1 MASASSRPARPLA
14 SARER
19 RARLISASVTALL
32 ALLIAWVAWR
42 FLAWAVWHA
51 VWSVPTG
58 PDGAPNTDACRAA
71 LGEGA
76 CWAVIGEK
84 YRFILF
90 GFYPYA
96 EQWRPA
102 LVVLLFIGLFAASL
116 FRRFWHPSLFVVW
129 AGTLVFSA
137 ALMWGGF
144 AGLPF
149 VPADQWGGLP
159 ITLFLA
165 TVGLAL
171 AFPLAILA
179 ALARAS
185 RGLPLLKGLSIL
197 YIELIRG
204 VPLISLLF
212 MASVMLPLFLPPGIE
227 IAKLLR
233 AQIAFILFA
242 GAYLAEVVRAGL
254 AALPKGQY
262 EAASAL
268 GLSYWQSM
276 RHVILPQAL
285 RHTVPMLVNT
295 FVGFFKDTSL
305 VLVIGIYDVM
315 TTARTAILEPRWQGF
330 GIEVYLFLAVI
341 YFAFCYSMAGA
352 SRRLE
357 SRSAT
362 PLTATEE
369 PA

>member
-1 MASASSRPARPLA
+1 MIQLSLRSPPYTSRQ
-14 SARER
+14 R
-19 RARLISASVTALL
+19 RARLVSAGVTLVL
-32 ALLIAWVAWR
+32 ALALAWAAWR
-42 FLAWAVWHA
+42 FLSWAVWHA
-51 VWSVPTG
+51 VWSVPVG
-58 PDGAPNTDACRAA
+58 PDGAPNTDVCRAA
-71 LGEGA
+71 LGRGA

-84 YRFILF
+84 FRFILF

-102 LVVLLFIGLFAASL
+102 VVVGLFVLLFALSL
-116 FRRFWHPSLFVVW
+116 FRRFWHPFLFAVW
-129 AGTLVFSA
+129 AIVLLASA
-137 ALMWGGF
+137 GLMWGGF

-149 VPADQWGGLP
+149 VSTDAWGGLP

-165 TVGLAL
+165 TLGLAL
-171 AFPLAILA
+171 AFPLAILV

-185 RGLPLLKGLSIL
+185 RGLPLLRGLAIL

-204 VPLISLLF
+204 VPLVSLLF

-262 EAASAL
+262 EAAAAL

-276 RHVILPQAL
+276 RAVILPQAL

-305 VLVIGIYDVM
+305 VLVIGIFDVM

-330 GIEVYLFLAVI
+330 GIEVYLVLALL
-341 YFAFCYSMAGA
+341 YFAFCFSMASA

-357 SRSAT
+357 SPASLS
-362 PLTATEE
+362 LTAPEE

>member
-1 MASASSRPARPLA
+1 MTPSRPLSRPPAL
-14 SARER
+14 RQW
-19 RARLISASVTALL
+19 RARLLSGMVTLIL
-32 ALLIAWVAWR
+32 ALA
-42 FLAWAVWHA
+42 LAWAGWRFFSWAVWNA

-58 PDGAPNTDACRAA
+58 PDGAPDTDLCRAA
-71 LGEGA
+71 LGHGA

-84 YRFILF
+84 FRFILF

-102 LVVLLFIGLFAASL
+102 AVVGLFILLFGASL
-116 FRRFWHPSLFVVW
+116 FRRLWHPSLFALW
-129 AGTLVFSA
+129 AAALLVSA
-137 ALMWGGF
+137 GLMWGGF

-149 VPADQWGGLP
+149 VPVDSWGGLP
-159 ITLFLA
+159 ITLLLA
-165 TVGLAL
+165 TLGLAL

-179 ALARAS
+179 ALARTGQ
-185 RGLPLLKGLSIL
+185 GLPLLRGLAIL

-204 VPLISLLF
+204 VPLVSLLF

-262 EAASAL
+262 EAAAAL

-276 RHVILPQAL
+276 RTVILPQAL

-305 VLVIGIYDVM
+305 VLVIGIFDVM

-330 GIEVYLFLAVI
+330 GIEVYLVLAAI
-341 YFAFCYSMAGA
+341 YFAFCFSMASA

-357 SRSAT
+357 SRT
-362 PLTATEE
+362 PLPLPAPEE